1 MSSSL
6 FSTSMLGLTR
16 QVARLNVVS
25 ESSVS
30 SSKLRMGRKQDA
42 VEPGA
47 IQDAKKQTFGIHCFY
62 SKSHWKTIE
71 TWAGNTCIALE
82 NLSLTNQIRHASKKA
97 GGSTKNNRD
106 SAGRRLGAKKVGG
119 QPVIPGNIIYRQR
132 GTHFYPGENVGMGK
146 DHTLYAL
153 ESGWVQYYQDPV
165 KDKKF
170 WKRTYVGVSLH
181 KDLALPTP
189 VNEPRRRAFR
199 LVDTAA
205 YKTQLEQSRK
215 EALADLAAMEK
226 VVQA

>member
-1 MSSSL
+1 MEVSKNSSVHYFDLIYIVGPEDLVFPTNRFMDGKLDSNNRFPSLSHSHSTHSSS
-6 FSTSMLGLTR
+6 
-16 QVARLNVVS
+16 V
-25 ESSVS
+25 
-30 SSKLRMGRKQDA
+30 
-42 VEPGA
+42 P
-47 IQDAKKQTFGIHCFY
+47 
-62 SKSHWKTIE
+62 
-71 TWAGNTCIALE
+71 
-82 NLSLTNQIRHASKKA
+82 LSLYH
-97 GGSTKNNRD
+97 
-106 SAGRRLGAKKVGG
+106 LG

>member
-6 FSTSMLGLTR
+6 FSSSMLGLTR

-25 ESSVS
+25 ESS
-30 SSKLRMGRKQDA
+30 A
-42 VEPGA
+42 
-47 IQDAKKQTFGIHCFY
+47 
-62 SKSHWKTIE
+62 
-71 TWAGNTCIALE
+71 
-82 NLSLTNQIRHASKKA
+82 LTNQIRHASKKA

-119 QPVIPGNIIYRQR
+119 QPVIPGNIIFRQR

-205 YKTQLEQSRK
+205 YKQQLEQSRK
-215 EALADLAAMEK
+215 EALADLVAMEK

>member
-1 MSSSL
+1 MNGLGFLNHGSNLHIFGFCSL
-6 FSTSMLGLTR
+6 
-16 QVARLNVVS
+16 
-25 ESSVS
+25 
-30 SSKLRMGRKQDA
+30 
-42 VEPGA
+42 
-47 IQDAKKQTFGIHCFY
+47 IH
-62 SKSHWKTIE
+62 
-71 TWAGNTCIALE
+71 
-82 NLSLTNQIRHASKKA
+82 SLTLCLTLFPLNH
-97 GGSTKNNRD
+97 
-106 SAGRRLGAKKVGG
+106 LG

-215 EALADLAAMEK
+215 EALEDLAAMEK
-226 VVQA
+226 IVQA